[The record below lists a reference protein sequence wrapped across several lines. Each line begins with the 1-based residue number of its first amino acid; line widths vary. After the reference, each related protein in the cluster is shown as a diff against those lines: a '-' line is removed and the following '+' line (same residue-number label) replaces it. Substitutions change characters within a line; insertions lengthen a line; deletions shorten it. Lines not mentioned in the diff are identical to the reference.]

1 MKTKQ
6 LSALCRR
13 RFCQETF
20 PSNISSTKIQEF
32 EGANWDHDLSKE
44 AEDGQLWQD
53 DWDDDDTNDDFTQQ
67 LRQQIES
74 TASSTATATTA
85 APATR

>member
-1 MKTKQ
+1 M
-6 LSALCRR
+6 
-13 RFCQETF
+13 F
-20 PSNISSTKIQEF
+20 SSTKIQEF